1 MPPDRHSLRRLFDDV
16 RQFAGEFLY
25 GMTFYEVERMM
36 LRERTQ
42 RQHLMALILFG
53 DMLGLPVLPPYYTL
67 RILPYIIPDINR
79 WRRSMLREKDLT
91 DLAGGG

>member
-1 MPPDRHSLRRLFDDV
+1 MPPEWESLRLRLEKL
-16 RQFAGEFLY
+16 RQTAAEFLY

-36 LRERTQ
+36 RRERTE
-42 RQHLMALILFG
+42 REHLMAMILFG

-67 RILPYIIPDINR
+67 RLLPYIIPDINR
-79 WRRSMLREKDLT
+79 WRRALLREKDLT